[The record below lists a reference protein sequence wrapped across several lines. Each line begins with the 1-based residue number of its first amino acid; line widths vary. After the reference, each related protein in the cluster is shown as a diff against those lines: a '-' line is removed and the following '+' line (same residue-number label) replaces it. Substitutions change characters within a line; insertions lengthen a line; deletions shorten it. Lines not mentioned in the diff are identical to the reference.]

1 MKNILLLL
9 LYINIIISFGI
20 ETIAVP
26 QSALELASSNS
37 GIGNSKNFRSNFA
50 LINNVKSQISFSN
63 ILWYQ
68 DVKGTNIDI
77 KWNKKYHH
85 YINLF
90 SLSSSDIGFWSDIP
104 NDEPIDYFDIN
115 HVTLAYGLGKN
126 LSDRLNIGIKSTV
139 VYNNI
144 YADESFGYYVDFG
157 LSYKYNKNLY
167 LGFALNRFGSE
178 KTNNSEIAY
187 PLETGLGLTY
197 NFNTFKTSLNTDI
210 VYNKS
215 LDEPIQCKI
224 STETR
229 ISALSLISGYNFGHS
244 DQHFSTGFSFKYRKI
259 QFDYGI
265 AFHSSLGN
273 PIIFS
278 LKYQI

>member
-1 MKNILLLL
+1 MKNILLL

-20 ETIAVP
+20 ETVAVP

-50 LINNVKSQISFSN
+50 LIRNVKSQISFSN

-90 SLSSSDIGFWSDIP
+90 SLSSSDIPLRDIP
-104 NDEPIDYFDIN
+104 NDEPIDYFDI
-115 HVTLAYGLGKN
+115 HHITLAYGLGKN
-126 LSDRLNIGIKSTV
+126 LTDGLNIGIKSTV

-144 YADESFGYYVDFG
+144 YVDESFGYYFDLG

-167 LGFALNRFGSE
+167 FGFAINRFGSE
-178 KTNNSEIAY
+178 KTDDSDIAY
-187 PLETGLGLTY
+187 PLEAGLGFTY
-197 NFNTFKTSLNTDI
+197 NLNTFKTALNTDI
-210 VYNKS
+210 VYNES
-215 LDEPIQCKI
+215 LNEPIQLKI
-224 STETR
+224 STETK

-244 DQHFSTGFSFKYRKI
+244 EQYFSTGFSFKYRRI